1 MNSAAFVSTWATW
14 ALLLGAAGAV
24 MLRTGRCGAR
34 TATSRS
40 PPPVGAREHPELHSA
55 DPPTFMLT
63 FVWIIAISVS
73 LLRRGEHTD
82 AVAVRAE
89 PATA

>member
-1 MNSAAFVSTWATW
+1 
-14 ALLLGAAGAV
+14 
-24 MLRTGRCGAR
+24 
-34 TATSRS
+34 
-40 PPPVGAREHPELHSA
+40 
-55 DPPTFMLT
+55 MLT
-63 FVWIIAISVS
+63 FVWNIAISVS